1 MAQYVIR
8 RLLLAVP
15 TLLLVVAI
23 VFLSMRILPTDIADL
38 IVDNAGVGGSAY
50 TKTAIRQQLNLDKP
64 VLVQLGLYV
73 GNLARGDMGHSAYD
87 RKPVLK
93 KVGTAFPIT
102 LELTIIAMVLSTVAA
117 IVIGVLSAVKQDT
130 PLDYVLRVFSI
141 LAFSAPV
148 FWIGTI
154 AIIFPAVWWHYF
166 PPLFYVPFQQ
176 NPSENLRQFIVP
188 SLVLAFSLSG
198 SVARIV
204 RSSMLEV
211 LRQDYVRTARA
222 KGLRERVII
231 GRHALRNGFIPVL
244 TFLGLQLAVLLGGTV
259 IIESIFAL
267 PGLGSLTLSAVLTK
281 DYPVIQGSV
290 LIFAAIVVLV
300 NLVVDLSYG
309 VLDPRLRGNE

>member
-1 MAQYVIR
+1 MLQYILR

-15 TLLLVVAI
+15 TLLLVVVI
-23 VFLSMRILPTDIADL
+23 VFLSIRILPTDIADI
-38 IVDNAGVGGSAY
+38 IVDNAGVGGAAY
-50 TKTAIRQQLNLDKP
+50 TKAAIRKQLHLDQP
-64 VLVQLGLYV
+64 VIVQLGTYI
-73 GNLARGDMGHSAYD
+73 GDLARGDMGHSAYD
-87 RKPVLK
+87 RKPVLNK
-93 KVGTAFPIT
+93 IGTAFPIT
-102 LELTIIAMVLSTVAA
+102 LELTIIAMVLSTAAA
-117 IVIGVLSAVKQDT
+117 IVIGVLSAMRQDT
-130 PLDYVLRVFSI
+130 MLDYTLRVFSI

-154 AIIFPAVWWHYF
+154 AIIFPAIWWHYF
-166 PPLFYVPFQQ
+166 PPLFYVPFQKD
-176 NPSENLRQFIVP
+176 PSANMRQFIVP
-188 SLVLAFSLSG
+188 ALVLAFALSG
-198 SVARIV
+198 SVARMV

-244 TFLGLQLAVLLGGTV
+244 TFLGLQLTVLLGGTV

-290 LIFAAIVVLV
+290 LVFAAIVVLV

-309 VLDPRLRGNE
+309 VLDPRLRHA